1 MGLSRPVTGLLY
13 LTFTL
18 CSFSLL
24 SFRALH
30 KLLAKVITL
39 IVGRN
44 TVSSVPHTVS
54 SVLHTVSSVLHTVS
68 SDLHT
73 VSSVLHTVSSDPHTV
88 SSVLHTVSSVL
99 HTVSS
104 DLHTVS
110 SDLHTHICIGFAIVG
125 LNVKH
130 VAEVFLK
137 DESLKFLEIT

>member
-44 TVSSVPHTVS
+44 TVSYV
-54 SVLHTVSSVLHTVS
+54 
-68 SDLHT
+68 
-73 VSSVLHTVSSDPHTV
+73 PHTV